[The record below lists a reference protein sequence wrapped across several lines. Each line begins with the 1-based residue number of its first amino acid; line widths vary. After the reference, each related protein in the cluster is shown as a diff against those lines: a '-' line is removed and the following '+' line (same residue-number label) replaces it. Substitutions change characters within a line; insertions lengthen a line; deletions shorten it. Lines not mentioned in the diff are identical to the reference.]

1 MHVNQVRL
9 AEKTDSISWEEQPSE
24 WTAADTGSNEIENMI
39 HQIQDFGRIA
49 AADGENSKALRQM
62 LMTRQGYLKKGA
74 AVFFDEP
81 GLCELQMAVCKDGTR
96 HKITESQR
104 AQGAILQVI
113 RAAERFI
120 LERTEGYS
128 EKILHELLLNAFV
141 HRDFNSTQ
149 CNEVLIFADH
159 IEIFNPGAFPEGYEV
174 EDFTS
179 REQRPVPRNPL
190 IARILYYMGCTDG
203 IGNGLQ
209 KVSDVSWQ
217 LDKGGVTVWV
227 SGGRI
232 KSIQPA
238 DVDFNKNE
246 KMILTYLETHD
257 WLTNAAAREIVH
269 VGTTAARSLL
279 NGLVDRG
286 YLRAEAKIG
295 EENTIWQQKDRD
307 EDIRR

>member
-1 MHVNQVRL
+1 
-9 AEKTDSISWEEQPSE
+9 
-24 WTAADTGSNEIENMI
+24 
-39 HQIQDFGRIA
+39 
-49 AADGENSKALRQM
+49 M
-62 LMTRQGYLKKGA
+62 L
-74 AVFFDEP
+74 
-81 GLCELQMAVCKDGTR
+81 
-96 HKITESQR
+96 I
-104 AQGAILQVI
+104 
-113 RAAERFI
+113 
-120 LERTEGYS
+120 
-128 EKILHELLLNAFV
+128 NAFV

-286 YLRAEAKIG
+286 YLRAEGENRGRKYYLAAK
-295 EENTIWQQKDRD
+295 RP
-307 EDIRR
+307 R

>member
-1 MHVNQVRL
+1 MNR
-9 AEKTDSISWEEQPSE
+9 
-24 WTAADTGSNEIENMI
+24 
-39 HQIQDFGRIA
+39 
-49 AADGENSKALRQM
+49 
-62 LMTRQGYLKKGA
+62 
-74 AVFFDEP
+74 
-81 GLCELQMAVCKDGTR
+81 
-96 HKITESQR
+96 
-104 AQGAILQVI
+104 
-113 RAAERFI
+113 
-120 LERTEGYS
+120 
-128 EKILHELLLNAFV
+128 
-141 HRDFNSTQ
+141 TQ

-209 KVSDVSWQ
+209 KVSDVYF
-217 LDKGGVTVWV
+217 K
-227 SGGRI
+227 
-232 KSIQPA
+232 
-238 DVDFNKNE
+238 KNE

-286 YLRAEAKIG
+286 YLRAEGENRGRKYYLAAK
-295 EENTIWQQKDRD
+295 RP
-307 EDIRR
+307 R

>member
-1 MHVNQVRL
+1 M
-9 AEKTDSISWEEQPSE
+9 
-24 WTAADTGSNEIENMI
+24 
-39 HQIQDFGRIA
+39 
-49 AADGENSKALRQM
+49 
-62 LMTRQGYLKKGA
+62 
-74 AVFFDEP
+74 
-81 GLCELQMAVCKDGTR
+81 
-96 HKITESQR
+96 
-104 AQGAILQVI
+104 
-113 RAAERFI
+113 
-120 LERTEGYS
+120 
-128 EKILHELLLNAFV
+128 
-141 HRDFNSTQ
+141 
-149 CNEVLIFADH
+149 
-159 IEIFNPGAFPEGYEV
+159 

-257 WLTNAAAREIVH
+257 WLTNAAARE
-269 VGTTAARSLL
+269 
-279 NGLVDRG
+279 
-286 YLRAEAKIG
+286 
-295 EENTIWQQKDRD
+295 ENTIWQQKDRD